1 MKPKK
6 IVLFLFIILVIRSV
20 YVIYLYNFKYEV
32 WENIIITVD
41 IMQIEKRTDEA
52 VTYIVKYNGDK
63 FLLYIKDNN
72 VYNYGDRLK
81 ILCSNFD
88 NKKYNNPF
96 EFNYKMYLNSN
107 CLVSRLYC
115 IKVIDKEK
123 FGILGID
130 FIHKLR
136 DKISINIDDKMN
148 SKYSNIFKSIVYGD
162 DTYLED
168 DTEKMFTS
176 IGLGHILCVSGG
188 QIVYLLLA
196 FENMTNS
203 KKNNVIKYIL
213 LFYFY
218 IISLFN
224 VSLLRAIIMYI
235 LKLIYKNS
243 VFFKRWIITAI
254 IILIINPY
262 YILNISIIFS
272 FLSVLSMY
280 IFNSQIESKI
290 YAVAKIKSR
299 GVVKEIIE
307 NISMTISS
315 QILIVPFQIYYFGVF
330 PLISVF
336 SNVFICFTLNILMI
350 FSFNLFIMFFIPIIS
365 DILIIICRYIM
376 YFFIFQIEILDKVN
390 YFNISLPKLSILV
403 FVAYYSLILIYLYG
417 KKIILISWRR
427 RALLK
432 RILSI
437 LKILCIIYIFF
448 WYIYVMYFEKYVI
461 FFNVGQGNMALIHSN
476 NVNVIIDIGSTKNGN
491 AGYIMSSFLK
501 AKNIKKIDIIL
512 LTHMHDDHV
521 NGIENLI
528 ENNIKI
534 NRIGYVNLKVKTNL
548 YNKVNNIIKNNNI
561 SKLELAFL
569 DKIEIGDIQIEI
581 LNNENIILDEDIE
594 NANSTIY
601 LVKFKNKDMLFMGD
615 STKKTEQD
623 LLKNMDVNKLSSIDI
638 LQVSHHGSKTSSD
651 QEFLSKMSE
660 NTIAIISAEKEAYGH
675 PDSSVIELLNKYNF
689 KIYITEKNGA
699 IKF

>member
-1 MKPKK
+1 MKHKK

-52 VTYIVKYNGDK
+52 VTYIVKYNGDN

-203 KKNNVIKYIL
+203 KKNNVIKCIL

-243 VFFKRWIITAI
+243 GFFKRWIITAI

-501 AKNIKKIDIIL
+501 AKNIKKIDIKDNKIL
-512 LTHMHDDHV
+512 VCPLKGVFSD
-521 NGIENLI
+521 EN
-528 ENNIKI
+528 
-534 NRIGYVNLKVKTNL
+534 
-548 YNKVNNIIKNNNI
+548 
-561 SKLELAFL
+561 
-569 DKIEIGDIQIEI
+569 
-581 LNNENIILDEDIE
+581 
-594 NANSTIY
+594 
-601 LVKFKNKDMLFMGD
+601 
-615 STKKTEQD
+615 
-623 LLKNMDVNKLSSIDI
+623 
-638 LQVSHHGSKTSSD
+638 
-651 QEFLSKMSE
+651 
-660 NTIAIISAEKEAYGH
+660 
-675 PDSSVIELLNKYNF
+675 
-689 KIYITEKNGA
+689 
-699 IKF
+699 